1 MKLHPTMKPVG
12 LILRMLKN
20 SSQRGDIVLD
30 PFGGSGS
37 TLIAAQKSGRRA
49 RLMELDPRFVDVI
62 VRRWQEWS
70 GLKAYLRS
78 SGESY
83 DALAATRG
91 ERKAA
96 ADG

>member
-1 MKLHPTMKPVG
+1 MKPVG

-20 SSQRGDIVLD
+20 SSQRGDIVID

-70 GLKAYLRS
+70 GLKAHLRS
-78 SGESY
+78 TGESY
-83 DALAATRG
+83 DASATSRG